1 MPCSSKIIFC
11 SIVLFLLGACNAGQA
26 TSHSTI
32 SSSPTPASV
41 SSPEQSPVPFRVQN
55 YTYEIVNIFPH
66 DPSAYTQGL
75 VYHQGVLYESTG
87 LNGSSSLRKVELQTG
102 RVLQRIN
109 VPDQFFAEGLVLFNN
124 KLIQLTWQSQRAFV
138 YDLESF
144 QMLNTFSYTGEGW
157 GLTHDG
163 RALLMSDGTNQIRF
177 LNPETFAVL
186 RTINVLD
193 NGRPIHQLNEL
204 EYIKGELFA
213 NIYQTD
219 RIARID
225 PQSGQVS
232 GWINLAGLLPYE
244 DRARGV
250 DVLNGIA
257 YDEAGDR
264 LFVTGKLWPKLFE
277 IRLLTRKPPMGR

>member
-1 MPCSSKIIFC
+1 MPPLSKAMLL
-11 SIVLFLLGACNAGQA
+11 SVVLSLCGACNADEA
-26 TSHSTI
+26 TSRSTGN
-32 SSSPTPASV
+32 SAPAPAGAA
-41 SSPEQSPVPFRVQN
+41 SPEQSPVPFRVQN

-109 VPDQFFAEGLVLFNN
+109 VPAQFFAEGLALFNN
-124 KLIQLTWQSQRAFV
+124 KLFQLTWQSHSAFV
-138 YDLESF
+138 YDLNSF
-144 QMLNTFSYTGEGW
+144 QVLNTLTYTGEGW

-163 RALLMSDGTNQIRF
+163 RVLIMSDGTNQIRF
-177 LNPETFAVL
+177 LNPDTFAVQ
-186 RTINVLD
+186 RVINVLD
-193 NGRPIHQLNEL
+193 NGRPIQQLNEL
-204 EYIKGELFA
+204 EFIKGEILA

-225 PQSGQVS
+225 PQSGQVT

-257 YDEAGDR
+257 YDEAADR

-277 IRLLTRKPPMGR
+277 IRLLTRRPVLGR

>member
-1 MPCSSKIIFC
+1 MPPLSKAILL
-11 SIVLFLLGACNAGQA
+11 SVVLSLCGACNAGEA
-26 TSHSTI
+26 TSRST
-32 SSSPTPASV
+32 SNPASAPAV
-41 SSPEQSPVPFRVQN
+41 AASPEQSPVPFRVQN

-87 LNGSSSLRKVELQTG
+87 LNGQSSLRKVELQTG
-102 RVLQRIN
+102 RVLQRID
-109 VPDQFFAEGLVLFNN
+109 VPSQFFAEGLALFNN
-124 KLIQLTWQSQRAFV
+124 KLFQLTWQSQRAFV
-138 YDLESF
+138 YDLNSF
-144 QMLNTFSYTGEGW
+144 QMLNTLNYTGEGW

-163 RALLMSDGTNQIRF
+163 RVLIMSDGTNQIRF
-177 LNPETFAVL
+177 LNPDTFAVQ
-186 RTINVLD
+186 RAINVLD
-193 NGRPIHQLNEL
+193 NGRPIQQLNEL
-204 EYIKGELFA
+204 EYIKGEILA

-225 PQSGQVS
+225 PQSGQVT

-257 YDEAGDR
+257 YDEAADR

-277 IRLLTRKPPMGR
+277 IRLLTRRPALGR